1 MAINQSEQ
9 LAPVREMRISV
20 EQHGEVDARAA
31 GKAQITA
38 PAQRLAIGARQCEAG
53 VSDGRSRSARTWP
66 QCGGLDGYIEQR
78 TRARRGSAA
87 ALRRKDIFCRREQCR
102 ACQWHEPPVRP
113 PYLSPPT
120 QPA

>member
-20 EQHGEVDARAA
+20 EHGEVEVDARAA

-38 PAQRLAIGARQCEAG
+38 SAQRLAIGARQCEAG

-66 QCGGLDGYIEQR
+66 ECGGLDGYIEQR
-78 TRARRGSAA
+78 GAGAPGSAVA
-87 ALRRKDIFCRREQCR
+87 GAG
-102 ACQWHEPPVRP
+102 
-113 PYLSPPT
+113 
-120 QPA
+120 

>member
-38 PAQRLAIGARQCEAG
+38 PRSGWPSAPGNVKPASRTADRGQRRPGQSAVAWTDTSSSGRGRAG
-53 VSDGRSRSARTWP
+53 VPPLRQEGKTS
-66 QCGGLDGYIEQR
+66 
-78 TRARRGSAA
+78 SAA
-87 ALRRKDIFCRREQCR
+87 GNSA
-102 ACQWHEPPVRP
+102 V
-113 PYLSPPT
+113 
-120 QPA
+120 PANGTSLP